1 MKKLIALLLAVT
13 LLLSAAVSFADGEEE
28 EEKPASKGVIFVQT
42 NTQYGFLP
50 LPAPGEDEYVY
61 PLIQTLADGSTIEND
76 IHVTPEGFYMEYST
90 CDNQNCVDEGEVTF
104 ENRDSR
110 ILGNAVLCLP
120 NGVCL
125 ELYTIEEVMAMV
137 QLAQAEEE
145 AAAAEDG
152 ETPAA

>member
-1 MKKLIALLLAVT
+1 MKKMLALLLAVM
-13 LLLSAAVSFADGEEE
+13 LLLTASSFADGEEKS
-28 EEKPASKGVIFVQT
+28 EKPSSKGVVFVQT

-76 IHVTPEGFYMEYST
+76 IHVTSEGFYMEYST

-125 ELYTIEEVMAMV
+125 ELYTIDEVIAMLEE
-137 QLAQAEEE
+137 AQAEEE
-145 AAAAEDG
+145 AAAASG